1 MRSRSR
7 DLGNFI
13 FYDIFYSYAVVV
25 TMQCSLFCPVRASH
39 LFPFNFYHRIFG
51 CLLFSANA
59 YVAPIED
66 INYTEHESVKRTCNT
81 SGTQVSSVFWTKVG
95 SNRRWEGKTL
105 IFSSITMLDEGEYR
119 CEAVSEKCNNG
130 NQTTFIS
137 VHCKASYRVT
147 MCYQLCYQFFSSLN
161 ESNWFL

>member
-1 MRSRSR
+1 M
-7 DLGNFI
+7 
-13 FYDIFYSYAVVV
+13 
-25 TMQCSLFCPVRASH
+25 
-39 LFPFNFYHRIFG
+39 FG

-59 YVAPIED
+59 YVSPLED
-66 INYTEHESVKRTCNT
+66 INYTEHERVKRTCNT

-95 SNRRWEGKTL
+95 SNRRWEGKIL
-105 IFSSITMLDEGEYR
+105 NFSSITMLDEGEYR

-137 VHCKASYRVT
+137 VHCKASYRVA
-147 MCYQLCYQFFSSLN
+147 MCYQLISSLN

>member
-1 MRSRSR
+1 M
-7 DLGNFI
+7 
-13 FYDIFYSYAVVV
+13 
-25 TMQCSLFCPVRASH
+25 
-39 LFPFNFYHRIFG
+39 FG

-59 YVAPIED
+59 YVSPMED
-66 INYTEHESVKRTCNT
+66 INYTEHERVKRTCNT

-95 SNRRWEGKTL
+95 SNRRWEGKIL
-105 IFSSITMLDEGEYR
+105 SFSSITMLDEGEYR

-137 VHCKASYRVT
+137 VHCKASCRVA
-147 MCYQLCYQFFSSLN
+147 MCYQLIPSLN